1 MPNNQSIDITW
12 IKIGIIAGFL
22 TTIIYPLLIFAP
34 MPRLLSVILIFAV
47 GPLLSISSV
56 GLYKFIQ
63 LHRKTVSLQIAMV
76 SNIIAGTLFC
86 VMLVVQMALRF
97 PMLDHIERTGDESV
111 REIVN
116 WIWNVDLGL
125 DLSWDLYIALGT
137 FFFALNMLR
146 HPKLGKVIGGIG
158 ILVTVAML
166 GFNIYTFPDPPA
178 DAGLFDLGPFV
189 GLWYLLVTI
198 LVLRSYN
205 WAKKLLSIEDSP
217 NLS

>member
-1 MPNNQSIDITW
+1 MSDNRSIDITW
-12 IKIGIIAGFL
+12 IKIGIVAGFL

-34 MPRLLSVILIFAV
+34 MPRLATVVLVFAI

-63 LHRKTVSLQIAMV
+63 LHRKTVTLQIAV
-76 SNIIAGTLFC
+76 TANIIAGTLFC
-86 VMLVVQMALRF
+86 LMLVVQMALRY

-111 REIVN
+111 REIVK
-116 WIWNVDLGL
+116 WAWNVDLGL

-137 FFFALNMLR
+137 FFFALNMLG
-146 HPKLGKVIGGIG
+146 HPKLGKIVGGVG
-158 ILVTVAML
+158 MLVTVAMI

-189 GLWYLLVTI
+189 GLWYLLVTV
-198 LVLRSYN
+198 LVLRSFS
-205 WAKKLLSIEDSP
+205 WAEKLLSMEDKPFHS
-217 NLS
+217 

>member
-1 MPNNQSIDITW
+1 MPNNHSIDITW

-34 MPRLLSVILIFAV
+34 MPRLLTVMLIFAI

-63 LHRKTVSLQIAMV
+63 LHRKTVSLQIAVV

-146 HPKLGKVIGGIG
+146 HPKLGKIVGGIG

-198 LVLRSYN
+198 HVLRSFK
-205 WAKKLLSIEDSP
+205 WAKNLLFESE
-217 NLS
+217 N